1 MKQKKKTV
9 EDRSDQ
15 ALDYYY
21 RGIRIDNRHFGCCFN
36 IALIF
41 LNKIKLNNAYKWFKM
56 AIKINPESKEAYI
69 GVSISALKLGKYEEC
84 INFIE
89 QRPGQSVDDIA

>member
-1 MKQKKKTV
+1 MKQKKKAV

-36 IALIF
+36 IAQIF
-41 LNKIKLNNAYKWFKM
+41 LNKVKLNNAYNWF
-56 AIKINPESKEAYI
+56 
-69 GVSISALKLGKYEEC
+69 
-84 INFIE
+84 
-89 QRPGQSVDDIA
+89 

>member
-1 MKQKKKTV
+1 
-9 EDRSDQ
+9 
-15 ALDYYY
+15 
-21 RGIRIDNRHFGCCFN
+21 
-36 IALIF
+36 

-89 QRPGQSVDDIA
+89 QRPG